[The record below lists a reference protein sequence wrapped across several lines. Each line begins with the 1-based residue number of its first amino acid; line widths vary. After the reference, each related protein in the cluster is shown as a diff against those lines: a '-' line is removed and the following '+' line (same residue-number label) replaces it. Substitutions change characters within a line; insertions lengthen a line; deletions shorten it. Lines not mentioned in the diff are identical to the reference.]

1 MANTF
6 KIKRSAVQGKVP
18 AVGDLQLGELAVN
31 TYDGRLF
38 TKKDAGG
45 TISIVEIGASSS
57 TTTFTSDISLQNQ
70 SATRYYEASANGTN
84 YIAIKAPSSL
94 AADVTLILPPNDGDP
109 DQVLGTD
116 GNGTLSWVSRISGSG
131 TSGDFLSAS
140 TSSEQSGYFGNIY
153 LKDDAN
159 TSHYLE
165 ITNSDDLTASRTLS
179 VDVNDANRSI
189 TLSGNISLANSFTT
203 SGNFGLTLT
212 TTGLTDVT
220 LPTSGTLA
228 VNNQTMHI
236 GTTAVAINRASGS
249 LALTGITSIDGS
261 AATLSTTRTLWG
273 QNFNGSANVTG
284 SLTSV
289 GNITGTGAVTLTATS
304 GALNLTATGANEV
317 AVNTNGV
324 QRVSVA
330 SNGLSTF
337 GSQAASGSAL
347 TVTAPA
353 KLYTGT
359 GTYTDSTTAASGT
372 ATHGAI
378 VAFDNPSIAATNTSV
393 TYTNASTVYI
403 DGAPTAGTNVT
414 LTNAYSLYVNT
425 GVSLFGGSVRI
436 TGLTASQA
444 VFTDANDNLVSNAI
458 TGSGNV
464 VMSASPT
471 LTGTPISTTA
481 AVDTNTTQIATTEF
495 VVGQASAT
503 NPLALG
509 TAAVGTSLRYSRQDH
524 VHPTT
529 GLGLTSGTLAQ
540 FAATTSAQLAGV
552 ISDETGSGVL
562 VFGTSPS
569 FTTSVTT
576 GSASFNVF
584 NTTATTI
591 NAFGASTALTL
602 GATSGTTTIRNNVS
616 ITGNL
621 TVNGTTTTV
630 NSTTLTIDDPIITLG
645 GDTSVAEVTKDRGV
659 EFKWNGTALTITN
672 YIGNGTTTVTG
683 TVASTS
689 GYAVG
694 DIITISGAT
703 GTEQTKLNGTW
714 AIASVPTGT
723 TFTFVVTST
732 VTAGTYT
739 TTLGTTVKSKSGFF
753 GLDQSTGRFTFIPQS
768 SQSGEVYSGTVGD
781 IDVRNGFFSGNVGV
795 GTTNPF
801 SGTAN
806 SGLDVNY
813 GGAIIQARNVGN
825 TSPSSVWAA
834 DQDYFSTPSYKGTGI
849 LKYGTSTAGTLFG
862 SIPYADA
869 GTLAFQNTA
878 IGVIYTNGG
887 SPLVLGTLS
896 TEALRIDT
904 SQNVGIGTTSP
915 SGRLEVTGGW
925 TYTESIWVKSTNSL
939 YLNSGNFSLGPGGS
953 GMLMQVAGAPNNNFT
968 ISSNDFIVTGY
979 GGAGER
985 LRITNSGEI
994 RILEDVNNG
1003 TNYVGF
1009 KAPTSLT
1016 ANTVWTLP
1024 SADGTNGQALVT
1036 NGSGVLSWAAA
1047 GGGGGVDAIEVMLFG

>member
-1 MANTF
+1 
-6 KIKRSAVQGKVP
+6 
-18 AVGDLQLGELAVN
+18 
-31 TYDGRLF
+31 
-38 TKKDAGG
+38 
-45 TISIVEIGASSS
+45 
-57 TTTFTSDISLQNQ
+57 
-70 SATRYYEASANGTN
+70 
-84 YIAIKAPSSL
+84 
-94 AADVTLILPPNDGDP
+94 
-109 DQVLGTD
+109 
-116 GNGTLSWVSRISGSG
+116 
-131 TSGDFLSAS
+131 
-140 TSSEQSGYFGNIY
+140 
-153 LKDDAN
+153 
-159 TSHYLE
+159 
-165 ITNSDDLTASRTLS
+165 
-179 VDVNDANRSI
+179 
-189 TLSGNISLANSFTT
+189 
-203 SGNFGLTLT
+203 
-212 TTGLTDVT
+212 
-220 LPTSGTLA
+220 
-228 VNNQTMHI
+228 
-236 GTTAVAINRASGS
+236 
-249 LALTGITSIDGS
+249 
-261 AATLSTTRTLWG
+261 
-273 QNFNGSANVTG
+273 
-284 SLTSV
+284 
-289 GNITGTGAVTLTATS
+289 
-304 GALNLTATGANEV
+304 
-317 AVNTNGV
+317 
-324 QRVSVA
+324 
-330 SNGLSTF
+330 
-337 GSQAASGSAL
+337 
-347 TVTAPA
+347 
-353 KLYTGT
+353 
-359 GTYTDSTTAASGT
+359 
-372 ATHGAI
+372 
-378 VAFDNPSIAATNTSV
+378 
-393 TYTNASTVYI
+393 
-403 DGAPTAGTNVT
+403 
-414 LTNAYSLYVNT
+414 
-425 GVSLFGGSVRI
+425 
-436 TGLTASQA
+436 
-444 VFTDANDNLVSNAI
+444 
-458 TGSGNV
+458 
-464 VMSASPT
+464 
-471 LTGTPISTTA
+471 
-481 AVDTNTTQIATTEF
+481 
-495 VVGQASAT
+495 
-503 NPLALG
+503 
-509 TAAVGTSLRYSRQDH
+509 
-524 VHPTT
+524 
-529 GLGLTSGTLAQ
+529 
-540 FAATTSAQLAGV
+540 
-552 ISDETGSGVL
+552 
-562 VFGTSPS
+562 
-569 FTTSVTT
+569 
-576 GSASFNVF
+576 
-584 NTTATTI
+584 
-591 NAFGASTALTL
+591 
-602 GATSGTTTIRNNVS
+602 
-616 ITGNL
+616 
-621 TVNGTTTTV
+621 
-630 NSTTLTIDDPIITLG
+630 
-645 GDTSVAEVTKDRGV
+645 
-659 EFKWNGTALTITN
+659 
-672 YIGNGTTTVTG
+672 
-683 TVASTS
+683 
-689 GYAVG
+689 
-694 DIITISGAT
+694 
-703 GTEQTKLNGTW
+703 
-714 AIASVPTGT
+714 VPTGT

-739 TTLGTTVKSKSGFF
+739 TTLGTTVKSTRGFF